1 MAKNYNDIY
10 TAVYTKGNKMDF
22 GNSMIRGNAIPLDI
36 TAVYNSYSAAQAYV
50 NSNPVAYEGQVLAVT
65 ENNDTV
71 VYVIAARLATDGTT
85 VEHYLKEVG
94 KTPEVDNVTIKLV
107 DGKLTAV
114 IPDYEDTDTQYTLSV
129 LADGKIAF
137 ASDIDGEEATEIS
150 FVGAQGITVTSNADT
165 GVITITG
172 PDLSG
177 YATKTEVAD
186 KANAADVYT
195 KDEADDLLAEKAN
208 TADVYTKEQ
217 VDDLIEV
224 LPTFDDVYT
233 KTEVDDI
240 VDGLEEEIGKKANAA
255 DVYTKTETDE
265 QIGKAVAAADHLK
278 RKIVDTKEEINI
290 DAEDAMQ
297 YIYMIPSGLTASDN
311 KYYEYIVLEEN
322 GVRYI
327 EQVGNWEVDLKD
339 YLTSASAEETYAKKN
354 EVAETYAT
362 KAAVAETYATKA
374 EVATTLE
381 AYDTAEEIA
390 EVYATKES
398 VEEELKSYSTSE
410 EVAATYATKDEVN
423 TALEDYDTAEEVA
436 EVYATK
442 AEVEEEFKSY
452 STTEEIANE
461 YVSNG
466 ELETA
471 LEPYAKKTDL
481 PTDYV
486 SDAEFEE
493 AMKAY
498 DTAEVS
504 KGKYADK
511 GETELALGNRYTK
524 EETNSLLAGKVD
536 NSTATAEDGIRF
548 INQVE
553 ISKLSKL
560 NLEGDD
566 ITISGSVNA
575 SQVKELY
582 PTVVNIIKGSAS
594 DLDPDS
600 EGNQL
605 GLGIEEGAQVN
616 KIDSVSN
623 EFVIDENK
631 QLSLK
636 DGGIA
641 IAKIASL
648 QDILDSKATVQS
660 LTDVD
665 NRLQV
670 VESVLNDTLSDDG
683 TVEAFGLVSQVATLT
698 DIANDHEERI
708 EALEGAIVW
717 KNLGE

>member
-71 VYVIAARLATDGTT
+71 VYVIAARLGADGIT

-114 IPDYEDTDTQYTLSV
+114 IPEYADTDTQYTLSV

-150 FVGAQGITVTSNADT
+150 FVGAQGITVTSNAET

-177 YATKTEVAD
+177 YATKTEMAD
-186 KANAADVYT
+186 KADAT
-195 KDEADDLLAEKAN
+195 S
-208 TADVYTKEQ
+208 
-217 VDDLIEV
+217 
-224 LPTFDDVYT
+224 VYT
-233 KTEVDDI
+233 KTET
-240 VDGLEEEIGKKANAA
+240 DGLLNAKANSA
-255 DVYTKTETDE
+255 DVYTKTEADE
-265 QIGKAVAAADHLK
+265 AIGKAVAAADHLK
-278 RKIVDTKEEINI
+278 RKIVDSKEEIDIN
-290 DAEDAMQ
+290 ANDAMQ

-339 YLTSASAEETYAKKN
+339 YLTIASANETYAKSN
-354 EVAETYAT
+354 EVAQTYAT
-362 KAAVAETYATKA
+362 KETVAKTYATKVEINTA
-374 EVATTLE
+374 LE
-381 AYDTAEEIA
+381 AYDTAEEI
-390 EVYATKES
+390 
-398 VEEELKSYSTSE
+398 
-410 EVAATYATKDEVN
+410 
-423 TALEDYDTAEEVA
+423 A

-452 STTEEIANE
+452 STTEEIAAE
-461 YVSNG
+461 YVSND
-466 ELETA
+466 ELTTA

-486 SDAEFEE
+486 SDSEFKE

-498 DTAEVS
+498 DTAKVS
-504 KGKYADK
+504 EGKYADK
-511 GETELALGNRYTK
+511 GKTELALSNIYTK
-524 EETNSLLAGKVD
+524 EEANSLLAGKVD
-536 NSTATAEDGIRF
+536 SSVATAEEGLRF
-548 INQVE
+548 INQTE
-553 ISKLSKL
+553 INKLSKL

-594 DLDPDS
+594 DLDPDID
-600 EGNQL
+600 GNQL

-616 KIDSVSN
+616 KIDSVST
-623 EFVIDENK
+623 EFTITTAKELQIVNISAEKVGD
-631 QLSLK
+631 LSTWIETNRNTVAGLYPVA
-636 DGGIA
+636 DAELLANLNTTINAETTGILPRT
-641 IAKIASL
+641 IVLETKVGSL
-648 QDILDSKATVQS
+648 EE
-660 LTDVD
+660 LT
-665 NRLQV
+665 N
-670 VESVLNDTLSDDG
+670 NH
-683 TVEAFGLVSQVATLT
+683 T
-698 DIANDHEERI
+698 DRI
-708 EALEGAIVW
+708 SALETALTWGTLKEA
-717 KNLGE
+717 E

>member
-71 VYVIAARLATDGTT
+71 VYVIAARLAADGTT

-114 IPDYEDTDTQYTLSV
+114 IPEYEDTDTQYTLSV

-137 ASDIDGEEATEIS
+137 ASDIDGEEATEIR
-150 FVGAQGITVTSNADT
+150 FIGAQGIEVTSDAKT
-165 GVITITG
+165 GVIVIAG
-172 PDLSG
+172 PDLTE
-177 YATKTEVAD
+177 YVQKTELSNYAE
-186 KANAADVYT
+186 KSSVYT
-195 KDEADDLLAEKAN
+195 
-208 TADVYTKEQ
+208 Q
-217 VDDLIEV
+217 
-224 LPTFDDVYT
+224 
-233 KTEVDDI
+233 
-240 VDGLEEEIGKKANAA
+240 
-255 DVYTKTETDE
+255 E
-265 QIGKAVAAADHLK
+265 QI
-278 RKIVDTKEEINI
+278 DTKLKPFATEAFVTSTVGEAIATVPHLRRVILPAPGTNETPEELIVNWI
-290 DAEDAMQ
+290 STNQQETWAEQ
-297 YIYMIPSGLTASDN
+297 YVYMIPTGLQESDN
-311 KYYEYIVLEEN
+311 KYREYLAFRQDDGSYQV
-322 GVRYI
+322 

-339 YLTSASAEETYAKKN
+339 YLTIASANETYAKKN
-354 EVAETYAT
+354 
-362 KAAVAETYATKA
+362 
-374 EVATTLE
+374 
-381 AYDTAEEIA
+381 DIA
-390 EVYATKES
+390 E
-398 VEEELKSYSTSE
+398 
-410 EVAATYATKDEVN
+410 TYATKDEVN
-423 TALEDYDTAEEVA
+423 TTLEDYDTAEEIA

-582 PTVVNIIKGSAS
+582 PTVINIIKGSAS
-594 DLDPDS
+594 DLDPDT

-616 KIDSVSN
+616 FINKVDTNIFSV
-623 EFVIDENK
+623 DENK
-631 QLSLK
+631 QLNLVKVPVGNLEGLS
-636 DGGIA
+636 GWI
-641 IAKIASL
+641 
-648 QDILDSKATVQS
+648 T
-660 LTDVD
+660 D
-665 NRLQV
+665 NR
-670 VESVLNDTLSDDG
+670 D
-683 TVEAFGLVSQVATLT
+683 TVEGLYPTEAKNLLEALDDAINNETTGLIVGLAAVEARVL
-698 DIANDHEERI
+698 ANETAIEEHADKI
-708 EALEGAIVW
+708 EALEYAMTWHEIEV
-717 KNLGE
+717 NQTV